1 MFLEEGIFP
10 VRFLHNPSLMARE
23 LGFLWLIP
31 DIWKLAVLA
40 RHRIPSRGSSC
51 CSGTICAVLGVFPLL
66 AFPLPVLPRCSQRQ
80 PGQPGL
86 SFSRIYLNAD
96 CSTFYP
102 GGSKQPLT
110 FCYSG
115 LDFQCVSPVC
125 WHCMLVATFAEAE
138 LGAVCFPC
146 SWRLSSLVGL
156 LCVEFSEEQQPRCSG
171 PLSSPKAWPVGPAP
185 HCCIL
190 GKCQCQRGA
199 WWEASCPGLNKHF
212 WFQ

>member
-10 VRFLHNPSLMARE
+10 VRFLHNPSLMAKE

-51 CSGTICAVLGVFPLL
+51 CSGTICAVLGVCPLL

-146 SWRLSSLVGL
+146 SWRLSSLWV
-156 LCVEFSEEQQPRCSG
+156 CYVWNSVRS
-171 PLSSPKAWPVGPAP
+171 SSPGALGRCPAP
-185 HCCIL
+185 
-190 GKCQCQRGA
+190 R
-199 WWEASCPGLNKHF
+199 PGLWDLHPTAVF
-212 WFQ
+212 WENASARGGLGGRPHALG